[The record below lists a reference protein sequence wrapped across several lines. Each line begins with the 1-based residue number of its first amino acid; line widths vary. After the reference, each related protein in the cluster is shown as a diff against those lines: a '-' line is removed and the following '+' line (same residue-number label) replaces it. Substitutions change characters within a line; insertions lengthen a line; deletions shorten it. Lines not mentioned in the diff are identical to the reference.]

1 MEGLDVTCLSQSGL
15 GLQRAEWGT
24 GKGGRAQQ
32 SRGRDAGRKGLRRR
46 ACGEGEGED
55 GGWWS
60 PSGPQHEGT
69 EYGVTSESQLKVEAR
84 PARGPHRM

>member
-1 MEGLDVTCLSQSGL
+1 MSRASLSPAWAYRALSGAQERGDVPN
-15 GLQRAEWGT
+15 RAAAAMQGGT
-24 GKGGRAQQ
+24 GGGGGPAVR
-32 SRGRDAGRKGLRRR
+32 
-46 ACGEGEGED
+46 GEGED
-55 GGWWS
+55 GGRWS